1 MPILEFESSAAKGP
15 APKKPLKLVLGAGV
29 LVGALALGSTLA
41 ASINLSGGG
50 PIEFGQGVVTTTA
63 CDPDITVTPFSTFI
77 NATGGGEHKLTSIRL
92 SGIDS
97 SDGACEGKTF
107 RIRAYGD
114 GPDPL
119 DLFEWEER
127 EYLGDNQYSSWTRTE
142 DPFDYV
148 DITRTAP
155 DFLWTS
161 GGTDD
166 DDVID
171 IDDETNIQ
179 QTAFTLNLVSGEPT
193 IRRTALA
200 LAEDVKKIT
209 VETFAAVAATQ
220 SEYIT
225 TCNTESVFEI
235 GELTEVGYVFL
246 TPNCPDNPTDRYFFV
261 LSGASWADFNN
272 GNPPVSPWCD
282 DDTYHGIN
290 GVNVGSGY
298 ANTSAWLS
306 TPSCMSSGVVTAL
319 NNLRVESGLDFF
331 IPSKNEMLKIYENLS
346 EVDEMGWHIPVGFWY
361 WTSSEYD
368 SNQMWM
374 LNSQGLPYP
383 YTNMLDFKTNTSR
396 IIPVIS
402 IDQEDL

>member
-1 MPILEFESSAAKGP
+1 MLRFKELE
-15 APKKPLKLVLGAGV
+15 PKRAGRTKPLSLIVGIGAI
-29 LVGALALGSTLA
+29 VGAIALGSTFA
-41 ASINLSGGG
+41 ASINLNGGG
-50 PIEFGQGVVTTTA
+50 NVEFGQGVLTTSA
-63 CDPDITVTPFSTFI
+63 CDEDGITVTPFSTFI
-77 NATGGGEHKLTSIRL
+77 NATGGGEHRLTSIRL

-114 GPDPL
+114 GPDPIY
-119 DLFEWEER
+119 LFEWEER
-127 EYLGDNQYSSWTRTE
+127 DYLGDNEYSSWTVTE
-142 DPFDYV
+142 GPFDYV
-148 DITRTAP
+148 DITRTAS

-161 GGTDD
+161 DGTDD

-225 TCNTESVFEI
+225 TCNTGSAFDI
-235 GELTEVGYVFL
+235 GELTELGYIFL
-246 TPNCPDNPTDRYFFV
+246 TPNCPDNPTDRYFAV
-261 LSGASWADFNN
+261 LTGEWWADFNN

-282 DDTYHGIN
+282 DDTYHVIN
-290 GVNVGSGY
+290 GVNVGSGE
-298 ANTSAWLS
+298 ANTIAWLG
-306 TPSCMSSGVVTAL
+306 TPSCMSSGVVNAIAD
-319 NNLRVESGLDFF
+319 LRSQTGWDFF
-331 IPSKNEMLKIYENLS
+331 IPSKNEMFKIYENLS
-346 EVDEMGWHIPVGFWY
+346 AVDQMGWHIPVGFWY

-396 IIPVIS
+396 IIPVLS
-402 IDQEDL
+402 FDLADL